1 MNLTLKG
8 KLTKILNIESG
19 VARSGNS
26 WKKQDFVIETDDQ
39 YPKMVCF
46 TLFNDKVT
54 MLASV
59 SVGDIVEISF
69 DVESREYNNKYY
81 HNLNAWKISRVNNG
95 DKAGELAPPPYTLGD
110 VPPEPVD
117 DQQDG
122 LPF

>member
-8 KLTKILNIESG
+8 KLTKILSVESG

-39 YPKMVCF
+39 YPKTVCF
-46 TLFNDKVT
+46 TLFNDKVS
-54 MLASV
+54 MLSTI
-59 SVGDIVEISF
+59 SVGDVIEISF

-81 HNLNAWKISRVNNG
+81 HNLNAWKITRVTNG
-95 DKAGELAPPPYTLGD
+95 GNGSDTAPPPYTLQD
-110 VPPEPVD
+110 VPPEPMD